1 MSHNVVEMAEMAAD
15 QRRDALRVQR
25 ASASQRLRD
34 RLLVRQGLLTQ
45 PPRASNSTKVTT
57 QQQGKRQRTGQT
69 NTPEQQAAAHEEA
82 LTTSHRVQV
91 EARRASKLHAER
103 TSQRK
108 SMSDRRLAARL
119 QARNKVKSSR
129 CLEKCPAF
137 STLDQGSVAQIV
149 DAMEYSTVG
158 AGETLCREGAV
169 ADKMFVVVSGT
180 CDVCIGG
187 SQVASLRELDVLG
200 ESALFPDATGKSVRS
215 ATVRCTTPSTL
226 LVLRKAELDTL
237 IQSGV
242 LPQECVSALAAV
254 AERRRQENEALCR
267 QAKQA
272 HALRRSEVF
281 AGLSAEAQDRVVE
294 AMTYAVF
301 EAGSVVC
308 RQGETA
314 ARMFLLMSG
323 ACTVSM
329 CGGGGGSGGDAAAE
343 GGKRVVGRLGPFDM
357 FGESA
362 LMSGKKPP
370 VRGATVTAD
379 VDSEVLVLSRAAVP
393 ALVRAGHLDREWG
406 ARMKKVHR
414 ARKKENASKMHP
426 PVAVA

>member
-1 MSHNVVEMAEMAAD
+1 M
-15 QRRDALRVQR
+15 
-25 ASASQRLRD
+25 
-34 RLLVRQGLLTQ
+34 
-45 PPRASNSTKVTT
+45 
-57 QQQGKRQRTGQT
+57 
-69 NTPEQQAAAHEEA
+69 
-82 LTTSHRVQV
+82 
-91 EARRASKLHAER
+91 
-103 TSQRK
+103 
-108 SMSDRRLAARL
+108 
-119 QARNKVKSSR
+119 
-129 CLEKCPAF
+129 
-137 STLDQGSVAQIV
+137 AQIV

-215 ATVRCTTPSTL
+215 ATVRCTSPSTL
-226 LVLRKAELDTL
+226 LVLHKAELDTL
-237 IQSGV
+237 IQRGT
-242 LPQECVSALAAV
+242 LPQGCVSALAAV

-281 AGLSAEAQDRVVE
+281 AGLPAEAQDRVVE
-294 AMTYAVF
+294 AMTYAAF

-314 ARMFLLMSG
+314 AQMFLLMAG
-323 ACTVSM
+323 TCTVSV
-329 CGGGGGSGGDAAAE
+329 CGGGGCGGAAAE
-343 GGKRVVGRLGPFDM
+343 GGKRVIGRLGPFDM

-426 PVAVA
+426 LVAVA

>member
-1 MSHNVVEMAEMAAD
+1 MRLRLRARLTQLRATSALRSGSRQPTGARNKQPRTATSDDGGLAFGRTDSYVSHNVVEMAEITAD
-15 QRRDALRVQR
+15 QRRDAIRVQR

-45 PPRASNSTKVTT
+45 PLRAPNSSTKVAT
-57 QQQGKRQRTGQT
+57 QQQGKTQRTGQT

-91 EARRASKLHAER
+91 EARRASKRHAKE
-103 TSQRK
+103 TLQRK
-108 SMSDRRLAARL
+108 SMSDQRLAARL
-119 QARNKVKSSR
+119 QARTKVKSSR

-169 ADKMFVVVSGT
+169 ADKMFVLVSGT
-180 CDVCIGG
+180 CEVCIGG

-226 LVLRKAELDTL
+226 LVLHKAELDTL

-254 AERRRQENEALCR
+254 AERRRQENE
-267 QAKQA
+267 
-272 HALRRSEVF
+272 
-281 AGLSAEAQDRVVE
+281 
-294 AMTYAVF
+294 
-301 EAGSVVC
+301 
-308 RQGETA
+308 
-314 ARMFLLMSG
+314 
-323 ACTVSM
+323 
-329 CGGGGGSGGDAAAE
+329 
-343 GGKRVVGRLGPFDM
+343 GKRKM
-357 FGESA
+357 ENNT
-362 LMSGKKPP
+362 KK
-370 VRGATVTAD
+370 
-379 VDSEVLVLSRAAVP
+379 
-393 ALVRAGHLDREWG
+393 
-406 ARMKKVHR
+406 KK
-414 ARKKENASKMHP
+414 KKK
-426 PVAVA
+426 

>member
-1 MSHNVVEMAEMAAD
+1 
-15 QRRDALRVQR
+15 
-25 ASASQRLRD
+25 
-34 RLLVRQGLLTQ
+34 
-45 PPRASNSTKVTT
+45 
-57 QQQGKRQRTGQT
+57 
-69 NTPEQQAAAHEEA
+69 
-82 LTTSHRVQV
+82 
-91 EARRASKLHAER
+91 
-103 TSQRK
+103 
-108 SMSDRRLAARL
+108 MSDRRLAARL

-215 ATVRCTTPSTL
+215 ATVRCTAPSTL

-406 ARMKKVHR
+406 ARMKKVYR
-414 ARKKENASKMHP
+414 ARKKENATNKMY
-426 PVAVA
+426 PVAVV